1 MATFGQR
8 LAFSVGLVLAGRAIG
23 LALNAVTFLWIARG
37 LGPER
42 FGLYTLAFVY
52 VSFFATVIDNGLN
65 IVVTRAIAREPDDAG
80 RLVGNALVLKTLL
93 CLPLMGLAVV
103 LAHAPWAPPGLRDLV
118 AVASGLILVTGLSAV
133 NALFQARAQMAWVV
147 GGDLVARAL
156 FLIGAPMVIRAGGSL
171 ETLFAVQVASMAAGL
186 LLPLGRALVELAP
199 RLRIDPSVWRGL
211 VGPAAALSASLA
223 LGMLTARFDMMVL
236 PAVASPRAVG
246 QYAAAFRLVDLLLL
260 LPALMLQVVFPAFVA
275 RAGAVDALE
284 ARFRRVERVLALL
297 GLPAAVFLTMA
308 AGPVLVVTGGAAYA
322 GGASSLALLAW
333 GMMAV
338 YLSNGML
345 YVLVA
350 TGRSQALLGWSAAG
364 AAASVLLGLVLAP
377 RFGPIGAAAA
387 TVTAHT
393 IVLLGLSSVLW
404 RSLRVRPWPD
414 GLPDIALAT
423 GVVAAV
429 TAVLLPRIPVVAV
442 AAASAITLAAT
453 LAALPG
459 PRRELAA
466 LLRRDPEPTPV
477 S

>member
-8 LAFSVGLVLAGRAIG
+8 LAFSVGLVLVGRAVG

-80 RLVGNALVLKTLL
+80 RLVGNALVLKTAL
-93 CLPLMGLAVV
+93 CLPLMGLAVA
-103 LAHAPWAPPGLRDLV
+103 LAHAPWAPAGLRDLV
-118 AVASGLILVTGLSAV
+118 GIASGLILVTGLSAV

-147 GGDLVARAL
+147 SGDLLARAL
-156 FLIGAPMVIRAGGSL
+156 FLIGAPMVIRGGGSL

-186 LLPLGRALVELAP
+186 LVPLGRALVELAP
-199 RLRIDPSVWRGL
+199 RLRIDLSVWRGL
-211 VGPAAALSASLA
+211 MGPAAALSASLA
-223 LGMLTARFDMMVL
+223 LGMLTARFDMLVL
-236 PAVASPRAVG
+236 PTVASARAVG
-246 QYAAAFRLVDLLLL
+246 QYAAAFRLIDLLLL

-275 RAGAVDALE
+275 RAGSVDVLE
-284 ARFRRVERVLALL
+284 PRFRRVERVLALL

-308 AGPVLVVTGGAAYA
+308 AVPVLVVTGGPAYA
-322 GGASSLALLAW
+322 GGAPSLALLAW
-333 GMMAV
+333 GMLAV

-350 TGRSQALLGWSAAG
+350 TGRPGALLVWSAVG
-364 AAASVLLGLVLAP
+364 AAASVVLGLLLAP
-377 RFGPIGAAAA
+377 RLGPIGAATA

-404 RSLRVRPWPD
+404 RQLRVRPWPD

-429 TAVLLPRIPVVAV
+429 TAILLPRLPVVAV
-442 AAASAITLAAT
+442 AAANAVVLAAT
-453 LAALPG
+453 LIALPG
-459 PRRELAA
+459 PRRELTA
-466 LLRRDPEPTPV
+466 LLRREPSPTAV